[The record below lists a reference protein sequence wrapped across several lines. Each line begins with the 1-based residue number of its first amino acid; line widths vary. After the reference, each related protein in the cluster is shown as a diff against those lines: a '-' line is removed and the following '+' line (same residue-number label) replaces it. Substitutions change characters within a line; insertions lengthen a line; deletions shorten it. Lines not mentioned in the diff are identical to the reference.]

1 MLVEAAIGPIH
12 SAALGLLVGHNPQR
26 GTRPPTRPQ
35 HLAAVHVLRS
45 PCGAALSVLVEAAL
59 GPAVLAVL
67 VEAALGPI
75 HSAAP
80 VETALGPIHDAVLRR
95 SPSPALPVEPAFGGA
110 RLDPQGGTSR
120 DGTRP
125 ACACRAGRRGARP
138 DPQRGTSRDGARP
151 DPRRGA
157 PPLALARLASRAS
170 VWTPPRRCDR
180 QPGWRGIRRAGR
192 GSAG

>member
-59 GPAVLAVL
+59 GPAVVAVL

-95 SPSPALPVEPAFGGA
+95 SPSPALPVEPMRSA
-110 RLDPQGGTSR
+110 
-120 DGTRP
+120 TR
-125 ACACRAGRRGARP
+125 
-138 DPQRGTSRDGARP
+138 
-151 DPRRGA
+151 
-157 PPLALARLASRAS
+157 LARHPTCRPRQRWLTRRSARHPGRALRS
-170 VWTPPRRCDR
+170 P
-180 QPGWRGIRRAGR
+180 
-192 GSAG
+192 